1 MLDDL
6 EQSAKYAFRDG
17 VRGTNGGFL
26 SSFLR
31 HFKERLMFS
40 LIITLVSIG
49 IIAVVILYIAFVVLK
64 SVH

>member
-6 EQSAKYAFRDG
+6 EQSAKYALRDG
-17 VRGTNGGFL
+17 VRGTNGGFY

-40 LIITLVSIG
+40 LIITLVSLG
-49 IIAVVILYIAFVVLK
+49 IIAIVILYIAFVVLR
-64 SVH
+64 HI

>member
-6 EQSAKYAFRDG
+6 EQSAKYALRDG

-31 HFKERLMFS
+31 HFKDRLMFS

-49 IIAVVILYIAFVVLK
+49 IIAIVFLYIAFVVLK
-64 SVH
+64 HI

>member
-6 EQSAKYAFRDG
+6 EQSAKYALRDG

-26 SSFLR
+26 TSFLR

-40 LIITLVSIG
+40 LIITLVSLG
-49 IIAVVILYIAFVVLK
+49 IIVIVFLYIAFVVLK
-64 SVH
+64 HI